1 MTRLSYDM
9 EQLVNFIVWTFT
21 LLGLT
26 TIVSNSGLLAP
37 VRMRIAKFSQFLGIL
52 VGCPMCFAFW
62 AGMFLSYFYQ
72 SMTGNMFFDGV
83 LGSGLVWYIT
93 YESPQQNPMMTHGPH

>member
-1 MTRLSYDM
+1 M

-21 LLGLT
+21 LLGL
-26 TIVSNSGLLAP
+26 
-37 VRMRIAKFSQFLGIL
+37 
-52 VGCPMCFAFW
+52 
-62 AGMFLSYFYQ
+62 
-72 SMTGNMFFDGV
+72 TGNMFFDGV